1 MSYPTQI
8 ASLHFQY
15 KTVFDALKSFL
26 PDKTDDDLALMVL
39 EFKSKKELSKVSAE
53 PKVPKVSAEPKVPK
67 VPKVEPTEPVE
78 SKEPVEPTESPVP
91 KAPKVPT
98 KPKTKSKV

>member
-53 PKVPKVSAEPKVPK
+53 PKVPKV
-67 VPKVEPTEPVE
+67 PKVEPTEPVE
-78 SKEPVEPTESPVP
+78 SKEPVEPTESAPP
-91 KAPKVPT
+91 KAPKVTT